1 VRSETKKRGGVGFSV
16 WSAKALIV
24 LALLSFAL
32 GSYVAN
38 ETGRRSERPV
48 LRWISNAAR
57 LGLRLLVFMDPPPPV
72 EPQYQ
77 TSIGDDGYRQL
88 DHKRSL

>member
-1 VRSETKKRGGVGFSV
+1 MKYIQRYKVMAV
-16 WSAKALIV
+16 I
-24 LALLSFAL
+24 ALLAFAL

-38 ETGRRSERPV
+38 ETGRRSERP
-48 LRWISNAAR
+48 LLTWISRAAR

-77 TSIGDDGYRQL
+77 TRIGDDGYQVL
-88 DHKRSL
+88 DHARSL

>member
-1 VRSETKKRGGVGFSV
+1 MRLLQKYKVFVV
-16 WSAKALIV
+16 V
-24 LALLSFAL
+24 ALLAFAL

-38 ETGRRSERPV
+38 ETGRRSDRPV

-88 DHKRSL
+88 DHQRSL

>member
-1 VRSETKKRGGVGFSV
+1 MRLLQKYKVFVV
-16 WSAKALIV
+16 V
-24 LALLSFAL
+24 ALLAFAL

-48 LRWISNAAR
+48 LRWISSAAR
-57 LGLRLLVFMDPPPPV
+57 LGLRLLVFMDPPPEV
-72 EPQYQ
+72 ERQYQ

-88 DHKRSL
+88 DHQRSL

>member
-1 VRSETKKRGGVGFSV
+1 MRYLQRYKVFIVVG
-16 WSAKALIV
+16 L
-24 LALLSFAL
+24 LAFAL

-48 LRWISNAAR
+48 LRWISHAAR

-88 DHKRSL
+88 DHQRSL

>member
-1 VRSETKKRGGVGFSV
+1 VRLLQRYKVFV
-16 WSAKALIV
+16 V
-24 LALLSFAL
+24 VALLAFAL

-57 LGLRLLVFMDPPPPV
+57 LGLWLLVFMDPPQPV
-72 EPQYQ
+72 ETQYQ
-77 TSIGDDGYRQL
+77 TCIGEDGYRQL
-88 DHKRSL
+88 NHGQSL

>member
-1 VRSETKKRGGVGFSV
+1 VRLLQKYKVFIVVG
-16 WSAKALIV
+16 L
-24 LALLSFAL
+24 LAFAL

-57 LGLRLLVFMDPPPPV
+57 LGLRMLVFLDPPPPV
-72 EPQYQ
+72 ETQYQ

-88 DHKRSL
+88 DHQRSL

>member
-1 VRSETKKRGGVGFSV
+1 MRLLQKYKVF
-16 WSAKALIV
+16 IV
-24 LALLSFAL
+24 VALLAFAL

-57 LGLRLLVFMDPPPPV
+57 LGLRLLVFMDPPPAQA
-72 EPQYQ
+72 EQQYQ
-77 TSIGDDGYRQL
+77 TCIGEDGYRQL
-88 DHKRSL
+88 DHQRSL